1 MTMARSQA
9 TRRKTR
15 KGSKKLT
22 DDDRAAQIALGFQA
36 SDLAKVAAARAKMTD
51 EEKESEIYSIRK
63 KLGILL
69 RKKPDIKPPDV
80 DEGPYEIDMTE
91 EADTTDQAICSCS
104 RIHDWH

>member
-1 MTMARSQA
+1 MTMARLQA
-9 TRRKTR
+9 TRRQTR

-36 SDLAKVAAARAKMTD
+36 SDLARVAAARAKMTD
-51 EEKESEIYSIRK
+51 EEKESEIDSIRK

-69 RKKPDIKPPDV
+69 RKKPDIKLPDV
-80 DEGPYEIDMTE
+80 DEGPYKIDMTE
-91 EADTTDQAICSCS
+91 EADTTDQAIFSCS